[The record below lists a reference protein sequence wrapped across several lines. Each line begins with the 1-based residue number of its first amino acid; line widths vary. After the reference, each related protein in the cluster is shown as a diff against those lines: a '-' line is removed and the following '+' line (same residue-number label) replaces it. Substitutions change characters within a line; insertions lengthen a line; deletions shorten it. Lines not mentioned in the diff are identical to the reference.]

1 LNQKEFDSIPRSA
14 RPRVGSLP
22 GAVESRASINQKT
35 FLSGFRYQFKINE
48 RWSDETS
55 LYGAFTRLR
64 NPGIF
69 NYSWVN
75 EAHTGGRTQMTY
87 KNERVTFIT
96 GMEIQQGFTT
106 AKAFK
111 NVKGSPD
118 SLRTDDEV
126 NHFLM
131 IGFTQLSWKLKG
143 NWILDG
149 GISINQLTS
158 SLTRLSNVPVIT
170 NKRTYSNQWAP
181 RLALLKKM
189 NSHISVYA
197 SIARGFSPPTTS
209 ELLPSSGIVSTDL
222 NAESGLN
229 WEAGSRGMI
238 RRNRLSYDISIFRF
252 QLKDAIVLRRDA
264 LGRDYFVNAGSTQQ
278 SGVEMRIDYRVRSEH
293 FVLPGSRIWTSYT
306 GYQFRYK
313 EFKKATT
320 DFSGKQLPS
329 VPKHTFLSGIDL
341 MIRGGWYG
349 NITHTYTGKIPLND
363 ANTDWSRPYHFISL
377 RAGWKKQVGQSF
389 QIDLYLSGD
398 NLTDTRY
405 SLGYDLNAI
414 GGRYFNTAPER
425 NWTVGCMISFD
436 K

>member
-1 LNQKEFDSIPRSA
+1 
-14 RPRVGSLP
+14 
-22 GAVESRASINQKT
+22 
-35 FLSGFRYQFKINE
+35 
-48 RWSDETS
+48 
-55 LYGAFTRLR
+55 
-64 NPGIF
+64 
-69 NYSWVN
+69 
-75 EAHTGGRTQMTY
+75 
-87 KNERVTFIT
+87 
-96 GMEIQQGFTT
+96 
-106 AKAFK
+106 
-111 NVKGSPD
+111 
-118 SLRTDDEV
+118 
-126 NHFLM
+126 
-131 IGFTQLSWKLKG
+131 
-143 NWILDG
+143 
-149 GISINQLTS
+149 
-158 SLTRLSNVPVIT
+158 VPVIT

-189 NSHISVYA
+189 NSHISFYA
-197 SIARGFSPPTTS
+197 SLSRGFSPPTTS

-238 RRNRLSYDISIFRF
+238 GRNRLSYDISIFRF
-252 QLKDAIVLRRDA
+252 QLKDAIVLRRDV
-264 LGRDYFVNAGSTQQ
+264 LGRDYFANAGSTQQ
-278 SGVEMRIDYRVRSEH
+278 SGVEMRIDYRFRSDH

-329 VPKHTFLSGIDL
+329 VPNHTFLSGIDL

-377 RAGWKKQVGQSF
+377 RTGWKKQVGQTF

-405 SLGYDLNAI
+405 SLGYDLNAN
-414 GGRYFNTAPER
+414 GGRYFNTAPGR
-425 NWTVGCMISFD
+425 NWIVGCMISFD